1 MLPQYP
7 AQESMGDMTLI
18 IESVRGVCVH
28 VQDWEL
34 ILKVRG
40 KVCTKAEW
48 AIGPKFVPVP
58 RFYF

>member
-7 AQESMGDMTLI
+7 AQESMGDTTLI

-40 KVCTKAEW
+40 NVCTKPGW
-48 AIGPKFVPVP
+48 AIEPKLVPVP
-58 RFYF
+58 RSDC